1 MARRASTRSV
11 IGRSTLTCA
20 LALSGAPLAGLVAG
34 CPTTPDRRIDAA
46 VHQDTTIP
54 VTCDRTVDSDGDGLF
69 DDYETDR
76 DTDMDGTPNQN
87 DTDSDGDGYL
97 DMDEGGALGGCAA
110 RDTDLDGLPDYIDN
124 DSDHD
129 GPSDGEERERYLPN
143 PPAADSDGDGF
154 DDLAE
159 AVNDEANPLDPAV
172 GINPEDFYVV
182 LPYLDPSQDRELRFN
197 SRVRQADVFF
207 MMDRTGSMSEEVNE
221 LKRNLE
227 TVVTGIIDS
236 IPDTGVG
243 VGGFAGFGGPAAGR
257 MCMTVPLIGEV
268 CTDGEGDPGDVPFNL
283 YGVITTDRAQ
293 MLRDVDM
300 LEADQG
306 GATWASWNEALF
318 QAASGDG
325 VAPWLPR
332 QTCTAIPDEIGRRYG
347 YPCFRPGSLPIM
359 VVLTDTS
366 SKNGPLTM
374 GVSGGTYD
382 PSTFSMGR
390 PRTYPQTLESLSEIG
405 ARVIGVMSISGGG
418 TDCGPQV
425 STPTCVQQFEQVARD
440 TGTVDAAGNPIT
452 FEIGCDGSGLG
463 TGLVNA
469 IRTLAT
475 ETPQDI
481 RGSVRDGEDFPPEVG
496 PIDAAMF
503 VKAIT
508 PIRLVDGGTTVS
520 CPMAERCDDRDFFG
534 VRPGQLV
541 EFNVRF
547 QNDFVPPRR
556 TSQVF
561 RATIF
566 VLGNGVAELDARD
579 VTIVVPAGSVI
590 DLI

>member
-1 MARRASTRSV
+1 
-11 IGRSTLTCA
+11 
-20 LALSGAPLAGLVAG
+20 
-34 CPTTPDRRIDAA
+34 
-46 VHQDTTIP
+46 
-54 VTCDRTVDSDGDGLF
+54 
-69 DDYETDR
+69 
-76 DTDMDGTPNQN
+76 
-87 DTDSDGDGYL
+87 
-97 DMDEGGALGGCAA
+97 
-110 RDTDLDGLPDYIDN
+110 
-124 DSDHD
+124 
-129 GPSDGEERERYLPN
+129 
-143 PPAADSDGDGF
+143 
-154 DDLAE
+154 
-159 AVNDEANPLDPAV
+159 
-172 GINPEDFYVV
+172 
-182 LPYLDPSQDRELRFN
+182 
-197 SRVRQADVFF
+197 
-207 MMDRTGSMSEEVNE
+207 
-221 LKRNLE
+221 
-227 TVVTGIIDS
+227 
-236 IPDTGVG
+236 
-243 VGGFAGFGGPAAGR
+243 
-257 MCMTVPLIGEV
+257 
-268 CTDGEGDPGDVPFNL
+268 
-283 YGVITTDRAQ
+283 
-293 MLRDVDM
+293 MLQ
-300 LEADQG
+300 ADQG

-318 QAASGDG
+318 QAATGNG

-332 QTCTAIPDEIGRRYG
+332 QSCTAIPDEIGQRYG

-390 PRTYPQTLESLSEIG
+390 PATYAQTLESLNDIG
-405 ARVIGVMSISGGG
+405 ARVIGVMSISGGAM
-418 TDCGPQV
+418 DCGPQV
-425 STPTCVQQFEQVARD
+425 STPSCVQQFDEVARA
-440 TGTVDAAGNPIT
+440 TGTVDATGSPIT

-481 RGSVRDGEDFPPEVG
+481 RGSARDGDDFPPEVG
-496 PIDAAMF
+496 PIDATMF
-503 VKAIT
+503 VKAVT
-508 PIRLVDGGTTVS
+508 PVRLIDGGTVTS
-520 CPMAERCDDRDFFG
+520 CPTADRCDDRDFLN

-547 QNDFVPPRR
+547 LNDFVPPRR